1 LDVILITLLSLLFYL
16 LQPVKTQKI
25 IYVPQGGIAKIITQL
40 GNFNADIY
48 PFIDKFLLFFVGYP
62 QAGWIDM
69 GGTILTKADYLYQL
83 SHAKAAMRAV
93 TLIPG
98 ETAYIFLEQLS
109 SDLNLSL
116 EKLKTYYEKFSPIQD
131 GWIIPNT
138 YNIPIGVDEKGL
150 ILYLIN
156 TSEHAHKELSIKLL
170 NKYDKDE
177 WRKILTIASIIQ
189 KESAS
194 IEEMPIVSSV
204 IYNRLK
210 INMRLQ
216 MDGTLNYGKFSHVR
230 VTPQRIKE
238 DISSYNTYMYNGL
251 PPNPVCAVSKNA
263 IEAAVNPEQSSYLY
277 FVKGKDGNHT
287 FSKTYQ
293 EHLNNIKK

>member
-1 LDVILITLLSLLFYL
+1 M
-16 LQPVKTQKI
+16 KTQKI

-40 GNFNADIY
+40 GNFNANIF
-48 PFIDKFLLFFVGYP
+48 PFTDKLLLSFIGYP
-62 QAGWIDM
+62 QTGWIDM
-69 GGTILTKADYLYQL
+69 GGEVITKADFLYKL
-83 SHAKAAMRAV
+83 THAKAALEPI

-98 ETAYIFLEQLS
+98 ETSYIFLEQLS
-109 SDLNLSL
+109 SNLNLSL
-116 EKLKTYYEKFSPIQD
+116 KDLKKYYEEFSPIED
-131 GWIIPNT
+131 GWIIPDT
-138 YNIPIGVDEKGL
+138 YNIPIGINEKDL
-150 ILYLIN
+150 ILYLVN
-156 TSEHAHKELSIKLL
+156 VSKSTHKELSNKLL
-170 NKYDKDE
+170 NSHDE
-177 WRKILTIASIIQ
+177 KHWNRILIIASIIQ

-238 DISSYNTYMYNGL
+238 DISLYNTYMYSGL
-251 PPNPVCAVSKNA
+251 PPSPVCSVSKEAIRAAVSP
-263 IEAAVNPEQSSYLY
+263 IQSDYLY
-277 FVKGKDGNHT
+277 FVKGEDGNHI
-287 FSKTYQ
+287 FSKTYR